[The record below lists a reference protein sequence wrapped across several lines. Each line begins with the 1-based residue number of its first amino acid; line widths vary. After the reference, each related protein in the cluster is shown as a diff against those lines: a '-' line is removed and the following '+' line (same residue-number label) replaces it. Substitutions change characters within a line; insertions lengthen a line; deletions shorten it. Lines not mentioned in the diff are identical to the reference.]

1 MSENLQP
8 RCREAQAPSLS
19 AALLDLLRHPFTAL
33 VAEFNWKT
41 AAISALLRAA
51 MFFCTNLRAGH
62 RLALRATLVEAV
74 FAILAMGLFGTITQ
88 RIRNARPAWLT
99 GLAVW
104 LILPSLMLTVQFFVH
119 RAFGTPRLLVSMIAS
134 FCFAALGTGFTW
146 FAMRRGALLV
156 GDQSSDSQLAS
167 GKPEATS
174 RRTFAADLRTIL
186 PLVWEFIAAAPRAL
200 FRSPTA

>member
-146 FAMRRGALLV
+146 FAMRRGALLA
-156 GDQSSDSQLAS
+156 GSLSFASQPDDDQ
-167 GKPEATS
+167 PEATTRS
-174 RRTFAADLRTIL
+174 SFADDLRAI
-186 PLVWEFIAAAPRAL
+186 PSLVWEFIAAAPRAV
-200 FRSPTA
+200 FRIPTA

>member
-1 MSENLQP
+1 MSESVQP
-8 RCREAQAPSLS
+8 HRSEAQVPSLR
-19 AALLDLLRHPFTAL
+19 AVLRHPVAAL

-41 AAISALLRAA
+41 ASISAILRAT

-62 RLALRATLVEAV
+62 QRALRATLVEAV

-104 LILPSLMLTVQFFVH
+104 LVLPSLMLTVQFFVH
-119 RAFGTPRLLVSMIAS
+119 RAFGTPRLVVSMIAS

-146 FAMRRGALLV
+146 FAMRRGALLA
-156 GDQSSDSQLAS
+156 GSRAAGNQA
-167 GKPEATS
+167 EATACRS
-174 RRTFAADLRTIL
+174 FTTDLRTI
-186 PLVWEFIAAAPRAL
+186 PALVWEFITAAPRAL
-200 FRSPTA
+200 FRSPSI

>member
-41 AAISALLRAA
+41 AAISAL
-51 MFFCTNLRAGH
+51 LRAGH

-146 FAMRRGALLV
+146 FAMRRGALLA
-156 GDQSSDSQLAS
+156 GSQSFASQPDNAQ
-167 GKPEATS
+167 PEAPARS
-174 RRTFAADLRTIL
+174 SFAADLRAI
-186 PLVWEFIAAAPRAL
+186 PSLVWEFIAAAPRAV
-200 FRSPTA
+200 FRIPTA